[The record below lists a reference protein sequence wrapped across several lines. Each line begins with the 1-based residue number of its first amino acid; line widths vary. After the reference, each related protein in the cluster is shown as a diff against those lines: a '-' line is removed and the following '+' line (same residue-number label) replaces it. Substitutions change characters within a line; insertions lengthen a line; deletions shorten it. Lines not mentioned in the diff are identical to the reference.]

1 VEIAV
6 LSIFCAALLACVI
19 AKLSILYALAL
30 GLAIFLIYGKIKH
43 FTWKQLGAMVA
54 SGIKTVRGILIVFLL
69 IGILTA
75 VWRTSGTIPV
85 IISLA
90 MRLVQ
95 PHLMILL
102 AFLLNCVVSVL
113 TGTAFGTAATMGV
126 ICMTMAAS
134 MGINPVLMGG
144 AILSG
149 VFFGD
154 RCSPISTSALLVAQ
168 LTHANIFTNIRNML
182 RTAAIPFALTCATY
196 GVAGVLLSAR
206 SGNVN
211 VGAIFSRE
219 FDMRWFMV
227 TPAVL
232 MLVLAVAKI
241 DVKIAMSA
249 SIVTAVAMS
258 YFVQGVG
265 PASLGWEIVFGY
277 SARTHQVGALLNG
290 GGIVSMLTVGA
301 IVCLSSAYA
310 GIFER
315 TGMLAGVKGLIGRL
329 EGAAGDFVGTL
340 VTSVVAAMVACNQ
353 TLAIMLTNQLCDDVA
368 ATAAESERERKALNL
383 EDSVVVVSPLIP
395 WSIAGAVPLGSA
407 GAPLVSVIAAC
418 FLYLLPLSRLVFSL
432 IRRVRAKRA
441 ARLVE

>member
-1 VEIAV
+1 
-6 LSIFCAALLACVI
+6 
-19 AKLSILYALAL
+19 
-30 GLAIFLIYGKIKH
+30 
-43 FTWKQLGAMVA
+43 MVA

-310 GIFER
+310 GIFE
-315 TGMLAGVKGLIGRL
+315 
-329 EGAAGDFVGTL
+329 GAAGDFVGTL